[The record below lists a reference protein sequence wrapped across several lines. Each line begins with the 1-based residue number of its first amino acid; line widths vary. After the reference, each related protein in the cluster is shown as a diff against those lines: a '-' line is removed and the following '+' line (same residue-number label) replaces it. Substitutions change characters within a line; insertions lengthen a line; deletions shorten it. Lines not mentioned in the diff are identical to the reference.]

1 MLRLGILARTSSRRC
16 LATSAT
22 STLFTEEHDMLRAT
36 ARKIIDHE
44 INPHVGTMMQT
55 TYTAVTQ

>member
-1 MLRLGILARTSSRRC
+1 
-16 LATSAT
+16 
-22 STLFTEEHDMLRAT
+22 MLRAT

-55 TYTAVTQ
+55 SYTAVTQ